1 VQTIQ
6 FIQTT
11 PHELQRQINE
21 GKIQLQE
28 FLQHFKPIQPI
39 AYLSHQ
45 KILKCLR
52 LIVLTIGAR
61 PHQPIRPFHVY
72 FLRSEVK
79 TSLKPLNV

>member
-1 VQTIQ
+1 MNYNAKLTI
-6 FIQTT
+6 
-11 PHELQRQINE
+11 
-21 GKIQLQE
+21 KIQLQE

-45 KILKCLR
+45 KILKK
-52 LIVLTIGAR
+52 VDSNTVNNYAR
-61 PHQPIRPFHVY
+61 QTLNPLDLSSHVY

>member
-21 GKIQLQE
+21 GIKIQLQE

-45 KILKCLR
+45 RFLKW
-52 LIVLTIGAR
+52 LIVTPLTIGAR
-61 PHQPIRPFHVY
+61 QAPQPIRP
-72 FLRSEVK
+72 
-79 TSLKPLNV
+79 

>member
-21 GKIQLQE
+21 GIKIQLQE

-45 KILKCLR
+45 KILKMFKVDSNTVNNWR
-52 LIVLTIGAR
+52 KASAST
-61 PHQPIRPFHVY
+61 H
-72 FLRSEVK
+72 
-79 TSLKPLNV
+79 